1 MRDAAPHPA
10 NPLKRVG
17 AQTLLR
23 KTAFCGGYFQEFGN
37 QKKPCAFRLQKY
49 PVFSRAFVRLTEGAR
64 DNVPCRVRDRVPYSA
79 AFFRKKADYAASV
92 EQEISGN
99 LFSCFDYGSGSCR
112 NGASSVPP
120 SCGEKCHIAY
130 GGAGPHRFRAC
141 ALGVVF
147 YPPAGAA
154 CRFFS
159 AAVCKTLLSAPPQP
173 YPQPQGRDGI
183 CLSFRSAVSDSG
195 GRLVCKKNR
204 RDRFGAHR
212 GADWRLSAQCGRFAG
227 AAEPQ
232 AGGIRRSAERGRHA
246 FRLDR

>member
-99 LFSCFDYGSGSCR
+99 LFSCFDYGSGWPSPFLRLCFGR
-112 NGASSVPP
+112 CFLP
-120 SCGEKCHIAY
+120 SCWS
-130 GGAGPHRFRAC
+130 R
-141 ALGVVF
+141 LSV
-147 YPPAGAA
+147 
-154 CRFFS
+154 FFS
-159 AAVCKTLLSAPPQP
+159 GSMKNAALCAAAAVSTAAG
-173 YPQPQGRDGI
+173 QGRHLPI
-183 CLSFRSAVSDSG
+183 FPFCCF
-195 GRLVCKKNR
+195 
-204 RDRFGAHR
+204 
-212 GADWRLSAQCGRFAG
+212 
-227 AAEPQ
+227 
-232 AGGIRRSAERGRHA
+232 
-246 FRLDR
+246 